1 MHWVHVHPRVEKK
14 KLGPNLQEKFVSA
27 PPGRK
32 CSLPR
37 QSKSPIFEEIG
48 EIWAVGE
55 AIYAV
60 LACVLRATTKKS
72 RQLFGGRKLHPDK
85 ILATPMIDCDSHSI
99 DRVLESLAKTAR
111 PW

>member
-60 LACVLRATTKKS
+60 LACVLRATTKKVVNF
-72 RQLFGGRKLHPDK
+72 LGEENCTPDK

-99 DRVLESLAKTAR
+99 DRVLESLAKTAKPR
-111 PW
+111 

>member
-1 MHWVHVHPRVEKK
+1 M
-14 KLGPNLQEKFVSA
+14 GPNLQEKFVSA

-32 CSLPR
+32 CTLPR

-55 AIYAV
+55 ATYAV
-60 LACVLRATTKKS
+60 LACVLRATTKRS
-72 RQLFGGRKLHPDK
+72 QPLGRGGCTPYK

>member
-1 MHWVHVHPRVEKK
+1 MNVHPRVEKN
-14 KLGPNLQEKFVSA
+14 LGPNLQEKFVST

-32 CSLPR
+32 CTLPK
-37 QSKSPIFEEIG
+37 QSKSPIFEEIE

-72 RQLFGGRKLHPDK
+72 RQLFGGRKLHPRQNPGY
-85 ILATPMIDCDSHSI
+85 AYDC
-99 DRVLESLAKTAR
+99 L
-111 PW
+111 